1 MTDHIKNILQELSL
15 NSGVYIMYNKDGKII
30 YIGKAKSL
38 KKRVNQYFLPGRDAK
53 TSALV
58 SNIADIQYI
67 ITGNEYE
74 ALILENNLIKKHK
87 PKYNIDLKDG
97 KTYQMIRI
105 TNEKFPKVFKTR
117 RLVSDG
123 SSFYGPFPKGTL
135 LDSYMNL
142 LNTLYPLRRCSIPL
156 KKRKTP
162 CLYYHIGKC
171 SAPCA
176 GKITEDEYNKYI
188 IECKKLIQGQTSSL
202 KESLRKEMLK
212 ESLEMHYEKAA
223 EKRDLIKAIEAI
235 EAPNAVQT
243 NDIKDDANDYV
254 AIQSNGTIFAVA
266 IICLRSGS
274 LLGKAIYRT
283 ETFATNEEVLT
294 MFLLQYY
301 NREKDIP
308 KTIYVSENID
318 RELIEKYF
326 SEHIKGVSIK
336 TPIDGKHYR
345 ALRLAE
351 QNAKEDVE
359 KRFKKEDNMKAV
371 IELQNILGLEDP
383 PRLIEGYDIAQL
395 SGKYT
400 VASLISFRDG
410 KSNKEGYRRFNI
422 KSLDGKIDDF
432 ASMREAVTRRYKRV
446 IEENLQKP
454 DLVMVDGGKGQ
465 VNVVREALDDL
476 GLADVSVVGLA
487 KSIETIV
494 FDDSREDLVLPHS
507 NEGLRLLIAIR
518 DECHRFATT
527 LNQNQ
532 RSSDTRFKLLC
543 SIRGVGENRAEKIM
557 KSFESI
563 DNIISSTP
571 QNIHEKT
578 NIPLTVAE
586 RIIKEL
592 SLY

>member
-1 MTDHIKNILQELSL
+1 MTDHIKTILKELPL

-38 KKRVNQYFLPGRDAK
+38 KKRVNQYFLPGRDPK
-53 TSALV
+53 TTALV
-58 SNIADIQYI
+58 SNINDIQYI

-105 TNEKFPKVFKTR
+105 SNEKFPKVFKTR

-123 SSFYGPFPKGTL
+123 SSFYGPFPKGML
-135 LDSYMNL
+135 LDSYMSL
-142 LNTLYPLRRCSIPL
+142 LNSLFPLRRCSVPL

-171 SAPCA
+171 SGPCA
-176 GKITEDEYNKYI
+176 GKITEEDYHKYI
-188 IECKKLIQGQTSSL
+188 LECKKILQGQTEWL
-202 KESLRKEMLK
+202 KEDLRKEMQN
-212 ESLEMHYEKAA
+212 ESKLMHYEKAA
-223 EKRDLIKAIEAI
+223 EKRDLIKAIDAI
-235 EAPNAVQT
+235 SAPNAVQS
-243 NDIKDDANDYV
+243 NNIKEDANDYV
-254 AIQSNGTIFAVA
+254 AVESNGTIFAVA
-266 IICLRSGS
+266 IMCLREGS

-294 MFLLQYY
+294 NFLLQYY

-318 RELIEKYF
+318 KELVEKYF
-326 SEHIKGVSIK
+326 NEHIKGVNIE
-336 TPIDGKHYR
+336 TPIDGRHYR

-371 IELQNILGLEDP
+371 IELQNILDLEEP

-395 SGKYT
+395 GGKYT
-400 VASLISFRDG
+400 VASLISFKDG

-422 KSLDGKIDDF
+422 KSLNGKIDDF

-446 IEENLQKP
+446 IEENLDKP
-454 DLVMVDGGKGQ
+454 NLVMVDGGKGQ

-476 GLADVSVVGLA
+476 GLADIPVVGLA

-532 RSSDTRFKLLC
+532 RSSDARFKLLC
-543 SIRGVGENRAEKIM
+543 SIPGVGETRAEKIM
-557 KSFESI
+557 KEFESV
-563 DNIISSTP
+563 DNIVHTKP
-571 QNIHEKT
+571 EELHNRT
-578 NIPLTVAE
+578 GIPLVVAE

-592 SLY
+592 SL